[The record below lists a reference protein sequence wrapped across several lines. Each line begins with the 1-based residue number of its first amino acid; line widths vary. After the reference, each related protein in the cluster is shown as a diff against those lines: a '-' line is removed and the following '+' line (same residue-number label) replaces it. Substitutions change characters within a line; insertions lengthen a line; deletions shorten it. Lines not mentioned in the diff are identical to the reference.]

1 MSRSELPKLL
11 AHQRPLSGQG
21 GGPVRPEKGRVH
33 VEARRPRWLLDHSPS
48 FSVLFYEMRTPAS
61 YEAGVKFRIAPKGGM
76 VPCSARTCRRWAEA
90 AVAYA
95 TAVDEAST
103 ELVAAHRHARALPGW
118 RLVATRRALR
128 AWEQARRRYEQ
139 VMRQASEEYKP
150 VRLEIGQAIEAEMR
164 KKVRHEEREAR
175 ARRHRAELA
184 RRAVWGWTTVVDGS
198 AAEGPA
204 ARLFRHDVP
213 SGGDSPAPDPARQN
227 PPAPSLPPVDLH
239 ELRRALKEL
248 SPARLEW
255 DHAAVVA
262 TEREL
267 AGVSFGGWWRE
278 LFGEDHLTFTTPPP
292 PPPRRHGYTGGG
304 TATGGVG
311 GFVGGGF
318 GGGY

>member
-11 AHQRPLSGQG
+11 AHQRLLSGQS

-61 YEAGVKFRIAPKGGM
+61 YETGAKFRIAPEGGM
-76 VPCSARTCRRWAEA
+76 VPCPARTCRRWAEA

-95 TAVDEAST
+95 TAVDDVST
-103 ELVAAHRHARALPGW
+103 ELVAAHRHAWTLPGW

-128 AWEQARRRYEQ
+128 AWEQARRRYEE
-139 VMRQASEEYKP
+139 VMREAGEEYKP
-150 VRLEIGQAIEAEMR
+150 VRLEIGQAIEAEMSE
-164 KKVRHEEREAR
+164 KVRHEEREAR

-184 RRAVWGWTTVVDGS
+184 RRAVWGWTMTTKGRPT
-198 AAEGPA
+198 AY
-204 ARLFRHDVP
+204 LFRHDIP
-213 SGGDSPAPDPARQN
+213 AGDGAEATPARED
-227 PPAPSLPPVDLH
+227 PSVDPH

-248 SPARLEW
+248 KPDRLEW
-255 DHAAVVA
+255 DPAAVVA

-267 AGVSFGGWWRE
+267 DGVSFGGWWRE

-292 PPPRRHGYTGGG
+292 PPPKRHGYTGGG

-311 GFVGGGF
+311 GFVGGF

>member
-11 AHQRPLSGQG
+11 AHQRLLSGQG

-48 FSVLFYEMRTPAS
+48 FSVLFYEIRTPAS
-61 YEAGVKFRIAPKGGM
+61 YETGGKFRIAPEGGV
-76 VPCSARTCRRWAEA
+76 VPCSAVTCRRWAEA

-95 TAVDEAST
+95 TAVDDVST
-103 ELVAAHRHARALPGW
+103 ELVAAHRHAWTLPGW

-128 AWEQARRRYEQ
+128 AWEQARRRYEE
-139 VMRQASEEYKP
+139 VMREAGEEYKP
-150 VRLEIGQAIEAEMR
+150 VRLEIGQAIEAEMSE
-164 KKVRHEEREAR
+164 KVRHEEREAR

-184 RRAVWGWTTVVDGS
+184 RRAVWGWTMV
-198 AAEGPA
+198 AEGPA
-204 ARLFRHDVP
+204 AHVFRHDVP
-213 SGGDSPAPDPARQN
+213 LDGDSPTPDPARRTPAA
-227 PPAPSLPPVDLH
+227 PPVAPAPPVDLH

-248 SPARLEW
+248 NPPDRLEW
-255 DHAAVVA
+255 DPAAVVA

-267 AGVSFGGWWRE
+267 EGVSFGGWWRE

-292 PPPRRHGYTGGG
+292 PPPKRHGYTGGG

-311 GFVGGGF
+311 GFVGGF

>member
-11 AHQRPLSGQG
+11 AHQRLLSGQG

-61 YEAGVKFRIAPKGGM
+61 YETGAKFRIAPEGGM

-95 TAVDEAST
+95 TAVDDVST
-103 ELVAAHRHARALPGW
+103 ELVAAHRHAWTLPGW

-128 AWEQARRRYEQ
+128 AWEQARRRYEE
-139 VMRQASEEYKP
+139 VMREAGEEYKP
-150 VRLEIGQAIEAEMR
+150 VRLEIGQAIEAEMSE
-164 KKVRHEEREAR
+164 KVRHEEREAR

-184 RRAVWGWTTVVDGS
+184 RRAVWGWTMTTKGRPTAYV
-198 AAEGPA
+198 
-204 ARLFRHDVP
+204 FRHDVP
-213 SGGDSPAPDPARQN
+213 AGDGPEATPARED
-227 PPAPSLPPVDLH
+227 PPVDPH

-248 SPARLEW
+248 KPDRLEW
-255 DHAAVVA
+255 DPAAVVA

-267 AGVSFGGWWRE
+267 EGVSFGGWWRE

-292 PPPRRHGYTGGG
+292 PPPKRHGYTGGG

-311 GFVGGGF
+311 GFAGGF